1 MTLKERYEGVINYFK
16 TNVPIAETELQYSN
30 PFELI
35 VAVILSAQ
43 CTDKRINQVT
53 PKLFRD
59 YPTAEALASASSD
72 TIFNYIRSVSYP
84 NNKAKHLVNMAN
96 MLLKDFNGVIPS
108 DIDQLVKLPG
118 VGRKTANVVA
128 SVIYDKPAM
137 AVDTHVFRVSNRLG
151 LTKAKTPLQS
161 EQQLIKHIPEQ
172 YVATAHHWLILHGRY
187 TCLART
193 PKCGECKLTEW
204 CHYFKTKTINKN
216 YPHSLSHKKPNSIK
230 LEITKDIMAKT
241 TPSKKTVKSEKPT
254 IPKKAVVKK
263 AAAKKVAIKKVA
275 PAKPTKSAPA
285 KAATKETKFVAHST
299 SLKVGDKAPAFSA
312 KDQNGKTITL
322 KDLKGKNIVLYFYPK
337 DNTPGCTMEACS
349 LRDEHQYLSKKNFVV
364 VGVSADDEK
373 MHKKFA
379 TKYEL
384 PFSLL
389 ADTDMAIIKAYDVWG
404 TKQFMGRIYDGIIR
418 TTFIINEKGIVSHV
432 ITDVK
437 TKEHGKQILDLE
449 F

>member
-312 KDQNGKTITL
+312 KDQNGKTIAL

>member
-241 TPSKKTVKSEKPT
+241 TPTKKTVKSEKPT

-285 KAATKETKFVAHST
+285 KATTKETKFVAHST
-299 SLKVGDKAPAFSA
+299 SLKVGDKAPTFSA
-312 KDQNGKTITL
+312 KDQNGKTIAL

-364 VGVSADDEK
+364 LGVSADDEK

-437 TKEHGKQILDLE
+437 TKEHGKQILDL
-449 F
+449 

>member
-1 MTLKERYEGVINYFK
+1 MTLKERYNGVIQYFK
-16 TNVPIAETELQYSN
+16 TNVPVAETELNYSN

-96 MLLKDFNGVIPS
+96 MLLNDFNGVIPS
-108 DIDQLVKLPG
+108 EIDQLVKLPG

-161 EQQLIKHIPEQ
+161 EQQLIKYIPEQ
-172 YVATAHHWLILHGRY
+172 YIATAHHWLILHGRY

-193 PKCGECKLTEW
+193 PKCEECKLTEW
-204 CHYFKTKTINKN
+204 CQYFNSKIINKN
-216 YPHSLSHKKPNSIK
+216 APHSLTKKKTNSIK
-230 LEITKDIMAKT
+230 LEITKDTMAT
-241 TPSKKTVKSEKPT
+241 ISAKKTVKTEKAAT
-254 IPKKAVVKK
+254 PKKATLKKVATKK
-263 AAAKKVAIKKVA
+263 AA
-275 PAKPTKSAPA
+275 PAKSTKTAPTKT
-285 KAATKETKFVAHST
+285 ATKETKFTAHST

-312 KDQNGKTITL
+312 KDQNGKTIAL

-364 VGVSADDEK
+364 LGVSADDEK

-404 TKQFMGRIYDGIIR
+404 KKQFMGRIFDGIIR
-418 TTFIINEKGIVSHV
+418 TTFIINDKGVISHV

-437 TKEHGKQILDLE
+437 TKEHGKQILGL
-449 F
+449 